1 MDGRKPVARRRP
13 GARGHRTVPHTAD
26 LRVEAWAPTA
36 GDCVAEAVRAM
47 VESFADTSGAAP
59 AGERVC
65 TVAAGSGEDLLVS
78 VLEEVVY
85 RLDAH
90 GEIPLDVEV
99 DADVRVDADTGASR
113 TEGEGPGTLV
123 RFRMADAGSAR
134 EIGAVPKAVSLHGL
148 RLRDGPDGWICRVT
162 LDV

>member
-1 MDGRKPVARRRP
+1 MDGREPVVPRRP
-13 GARGHRTVPHTAD
+13 GARGHRTLPHTAD

-59 AGERVC
+59 VGERTC
-65 TVAAGSGEDLLVS
+65 PVAAGSGEDLLVT

-99 DADVRVDADTGASR
+99 DADVGTDTGTGASR
-113 TEGEGPGTLV
+113 AAGGGPGPLV
-123 RFRMADAGSAR
+123 RFRMADAGTAR
-134 EIGAVPKAVSLHGL
+134 EVGAVPKAVSLHDL
-148 RLRDGPDGWICRVT
+148 RLRHDPDGWACGVT

>member
-1 MDGRKPVARRRP
+1 MDGREPVAPHHP

-36 GDCVAEAVRAM
+36 GGCVAEAVRAM

-59 AGERVC
+59 VGERAH
-65 TVAAGSGEDLLVS
+65 TVAAGSGEELLVA

-99 DADVRVDADTGASR
+99 DADMATDTGAGASR
-113 TEGEGPGTLV
+113 AAGGGPGTAV
-123 RFRMADAGSAR
+123 RFRMADATAAR
-134 EIGAVPKAVSLHGL
+134 EVGAVPKAVSLHDL
-148 RLRDGPDGWICRVT
+148 RVRHGPDGWACGVT